1 MQNNSTNPAPYPLY
15 TYLGIRLQRLY
26 NLCGRCNSK
35 KSLKL
40 MKRALV
46 VKCKTKCLHQD
57 KILKSLDWQHLTLLF
72 PELQHKIKPKGT
84 VQSFDI
90 KVESITID

>member
-1 MQNNSTNPAPYPLY
+1 MQNEVFA
-15 TYLGIRLQRLY
+15 
-26 NLCGRCNSK
+26 
-35 KSLKL
+35 SL
-40 MKRALV
+40 
-46 VKCKTKCLHQD
+46 D

-90 KVESITID
+90 KVESITINLKTLQISVYENSFF